1 MPLFSFDDEILDPSL
16 LQPSP
21 ILVGMATCHSLTV
34 IDNCIAGDPLDVIMF
49 NSLNWDTAKGMSILW
64 STRWVHNKVVIEET
78 GE

>member
-1 MPLFSFDDEILDPSL
+1 MWIPLFSFDDEILDPSL

-49 NSLNWDTAKGMSILW
+49 NSLNWVNSIFYFYEI
-64 STRWVHNKVVIEET
+64 KVQLLICL
-78 GE
+78 